1 MSLKTRTARSRS
13 PPARAPSRRP
23 RPRVLP
29 LLVAS
34 KASAP
39 PGRLLCTSGRR
50 PFWSG
55 RRRRFRRYDQT
66 SAAAAA
72 HLAALASR
80 VARLVGG
87 PLVGGPLLMRR
98 PPALAGDLA
107 LLLRGHRREASSFLT
122 LCTHR
127 SALRLFTTPACEPC
141 RVPCARLAAAVPG
154 CAGDAVR
161 RGASPALRR
170 GPCRADRGCLDP
182 AGTRTIDARCSS
194 ALPPD
199 PSVIKVCA
207 SSLAQPR
214 FLKLLKL
221 L

>member
-1 MSLKTRTARSRS
+1 MSLKARTARSRS

-39 PGRLLCTSGRR
+39 PSRLLCTGGRR
-50 PFWSG
+50 PFRRSC
-55 RRRRFRRYDQT
+55 RCRRRFRRNDQT

-87 PLVGGPLLMRR
+87 PLVGGPLLVRR

-122 LCTHR
+122 LSCIHR
-127 SALRLFTTPACEPC
+127 SALRLFATPAC
-141 RVPCARLAAAVPG
+141 
-154 CAGDAVR
+154 
-161 RGASPALRR
+161 
-170 GPCRADRGCLDP
+170 GPC
-182 AGTRTIDARCSS
+182 T
-194 ALPPD
+194 
-199 PSVIKVCA
+199 
-207 SSLAQPR
+207 
-214 FLKLLKL
+214 
-221 L
+221 